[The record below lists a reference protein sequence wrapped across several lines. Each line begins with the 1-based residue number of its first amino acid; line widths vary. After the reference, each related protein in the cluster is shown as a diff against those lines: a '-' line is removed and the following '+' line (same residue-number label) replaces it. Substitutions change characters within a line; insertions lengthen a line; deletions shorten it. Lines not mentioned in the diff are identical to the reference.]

1 MYFHFGDKK
10 EDDEELENQLIEET
24 IKKMKQEDITN
35 FIQDEAFLR
44 NERSKNVVD
53 SFKRNIQKNKQQIPS
68 PTPPSPIPPP
78 SNVIE
83 SKAPPAPPSIVIES
97 KAPPPKQ
104 KIKPKS
110 ILNKI
115 KQIKKEIRY
124 LLF

>member
-1 MYFHFGDKK
+1 
-10 EDDEELENQLIEET
+10 
-24 IKKMKQEDITN
+24 MKQEDITN

-53 SFKRNIQKNKQQIPS
+53 SFKRNIQKNKQQIPP
-68 PTPPSPIPPP
+68 PTPPSNAIESNGPSTPP

-83 SKAPPAPPSIVIES
+83 SKAQ
-97 KAPPPKQ
+97 PPKQ
-104 KIKPKS
+104 QIKPKS

-115 KQIKKEIRY
+115 KQIEKEIRY